1 MTYQEHLETITRI
14 GREYRYCKSLESLF
28 ELDQWTM
35 LPAQGGDYRQETA
48 AWVAEKK
55 NGLYLTEEAA
65 REEAYFDGVDLNQ
78 MEDPVERGIIRTFLS
93 RRRVAARTPEDLQRQ
108 YSLLKARCMQKWK
121 EAREARDYK
130 IFMPWLKQAFDL
142 KGQIA
147 RAINPDAPAFATLV
161 SLTDDGADVAEI
173 SRQFDVLKHG
183 LKALLDKLAGGK
195 APETVDYPTA
205 DPAAMSAFAQR
216 MARELGF
223 SPEVGS
229 FNDKVIHGFTS
240 FMGPR
245 DARISTYRNGSHE
258 LIFTCLHEAGHAMY
272 STGSSQRLIDAGL
285 WGGIEGGFHE
295 AISRF
300 YENMVGRSRAYWEYC
315 FPKLAAAIPEYAHM
329 DPDRFYLGLHRVHPT
344 CKRIASDEVTY
355 SLHAIL
361 RFELER
367 DYFAGKLSAEEMA
380 DAWNQKYQ
388 DYLGLCPPDDTQGV
402 LQDMHWA
409 GDYIGYF
416 QSYALGNIYDGQI
429 LQALERDMPRWQED
443 IRQGNFEPLRQW
455 MTEHIWQWGCCFTA
469 GELIRR
475 VTGNPLDAR
484 PFLDYLDRK
493 YSPIYG
499 LEPGLAAKA

>member
-1 MTYQEHLETITRI
+1 MTYQEHLESITRI
-14 GREYRYCKSLESLF
+14 GREYRYCKSIESLF

-35 LPAQGGDYRQETA
+35 LPPLGGDYRQQTA
-48 AWVAEKK
+48 AWVAQQK
-55 NGLYLTEEAA
+55 NHLYLTEEAA
-65 REEAYFDGVDLNQ
+65 REEAYFDGVSLAEI
-78 MEDPVERGIIRTFLS
+78 EDPVERGIIRTFLS
-93 RRRVAARTPEDLQRQ
+93 RRRIAARTPEDLQRQ
-108 YSLLKARCMQKWK
+108 YNLLKARCMQKWK
-121 EAREARDYK
+121 EAREAKDYK

-147 RAINPDAPAFATLV
+147 QAINPDAPAFDTLV
-161 SLTDDGADVAEI
+161 SLTDEGAAVGEI
-173 SRQFDVLKHG
+173 SAQFEVLQKG
-183 LKALLDKLAGGK
+183 LRALLAKLAGGT
-195 APETVDYPTA
+195 APAAVDYPQG
-205 DPAAMSAFAQR
+205 DPAAMSAFAQSL
-216 MARELGF
+216 ARELGF
-223 SPEVGS
+223 STDLGS
-229 FNDKVIHGFTS
+229 FNDRVVHGFTS

-245 DARISTYRNGSHE
+245 DARVSTYRNGSHE

-300 YENMVGRSRAYWEYC
+300 YENMVGRSRAYWDYC
-315 FPKLAAAIPEYAHM
+315 FPKLAKAIPAFAAL
-329 DPDRFYLGLHRVHPT
+329 DPEQFYLGLHRVRPT
-344 CKRIASDEVTY
+344 LKRIASDEVTY

-367 DYFAGKLSAEEMA
+367 DYFAGALCAEDMA
-380 DAWNQKYQ
+380 DAWDQKYRE
-388 DYLGLCPPDDTQGV
+388 YLGVEVPDDTQGV

-429 LQALERDMPRWQED
+429 LAALERDLPDWQQD
-443 IRQGNFEPLRQW
+443 LRRGNFVPLTDW
-455 MTEHIWQWGCCFTA
+455 MREQIWQWGCCFTA

-475 VTGNPLDAR
+475 VTGSRLDAR
-484 PFLDYLDRK
+484 PFLTYLDRK

-499 LEPGLAAKA
+499 LKPGLPAEG